1 MLKQIVQIITKES
14 VREAVAKSEVLRGL
28 IRYINMRC
36 DLLFGDGWTS
46 RAARWS
52 LEIHDV

>member
-36 DLLFGDGWTS
+36 DLLFGDG
-46 RAARWS
+46 
-52 LEIHDV
+52 